1 MKRKDNVHHK
11 RHLSNRH
18 LAEQYIY
25 AGELPTS
32 TGIRL
37 TQYNAQGLQRKAVSP
52 SECSFKPLIDPEK
65 INWLEVCG
73 LNDAETVMRIV
84 KEFGLHDVDA
94 KDVLTPQH
102 VSKIESDR
110 THTFIILKDC
120 SIETG
125 HTLQTEHVGILVCGK
140 TIITFTESDDPVFDI
155 VHKAIEH
162 NRLNIRQKG
171 SGLLLA
177 FLLNTLF
184 AGMIEAVSKI
194 EDVLMEIEE
203 QLITP
208 SSTNSRTIGALI
220 QQHRKEYMAM
230 KRIAQPLKEQFNKL
244 ILNQNLVNQE
254 LAPIY
259 NDLQDQL
266 LFIIQ
271 TTENCREIT
280 SSLVDLY
287 ISNNDLRMNTI
298 MKRLTVVSTLFI
310 PLTFL
315 VGVWGMNFHYMP
327 ELEWEY
333 GYLFAWGALLLIG
346 CLTWF
351 YMKHKDWY

>member
-1 MKRKDNVHHK
+1 MYNLEVQASLLLNWNNKR
-11 RHLSNRH
+11 
-18 LAEQYIY
+18 
-25 AGELPTS
+25 
-32 TGIRL
+32 
-37 TQYNAQGLQRKAVSP
+37 LQRKAVNP
-52 SECSFKPLIDPEK
+52 SENSFKPMIDPEK
-65 INWLEVCG
+65 INWFEVSG
-73 LNDAETVMRIV
+73 LNDVETVMRIV

-110 THTFIILKDC
+110 SHTFLILKVC
-120 SIETG
+120 FFETDQ
-125 HTLQTEHVGILVCGK
+125 TLRTEHVGILVCGK
-140 TIITFTESDDPVFDI
+140 TVITFMESDDPVFDI

-162 NRLNIRQKG
+162 NKLNIRQKG
-171 SGLLLA
+171 TGLLLA

-184 AGMIEAVSKI
+184 ANMIETVSKI
-194 EDVLMEIEE
+194 EDMLIEIEE
-203 QLITP
+203 QLITL
-208 SSTNSRTIGALI
+208 SDTNSLTIGVI

-244 ILNQNLVNQE
+244 TLNPNLVTQE
-254 LAPIY
+254 LVPIY

-266 LFIIQ
+266 LFVIQ
-271 TTENCREIT
+271 TAESCREIT

-287 ISNNDLRMNTI
+287 VSNNDLRMNTI

-327 ELEWEY
+327 ELEWKY

>member
-1 MKRKDNVHHK
+1 MKRKDNLRHK

-37 TQYNAQGLQRKAVSP
+37 TQYSAQDLQRRAVNP
-52 SECSFKPLIDPEK
+52 SEFSFKPLVDSEK
-65 INWLEVCG
+65 INWFEVCG
-73 LNDAETVMRIV
+73 LNDADTIMRIV

-94 KDVLTPQH
+94 KDVLTPHH

-110 THTFIILKDC
+110 THTFIILKGCFLEPDQ
-120 SIETG
+120 
-125 HTLQTEHVGILVCGK
+125 TLRTEHVSILVCGK
-140 TIITFTESDDPVFDI
+140 TIITFTESNDSIFDI
-155 VHKAIEH
+155 VHKAIEN

-171 SGLLLA
+171 TGLLLA

-184 AGMIEAVSKI
+184 ASMIETVSKI
-194 EDVLMEIEE
+194 EDMLMEIEE

-208 SSTNSRTIGALI
+208 SSTSSHTIGPLI

-230 KRIAQPLKEQFNKL
+230 KRMAQPLKEQFSKL
-244 ILNQNLVNQE
+244 TLNQNLVVQE
-254 LAPIY
+254 LIPIY

-266 LFIIQ
+266 LFVIQ

-333 GYLFAWGALLLIG
+333 GYWFAWGSLLLIG

-351 YMKHKDWY
+351 YMKRKDWY